1 MKTDFN
7 STANSSTANSS
18 TPNSTPETGKRRHSL
33 MLHVD
38 IDAFFA
44 SVEQIRNPR
53 LAGRPVAVGSGV
65 IASCSYEARKH
76 GLRAGMPLGRA
87 VRRCP
92 TLIIVRG
99 RESVYRAYARQ
110 LFDLCETLSPRLEEH
125 LDEAYCDLSGTEKLF
140 PDPVAEAQRLCQ
152 QVTDNTG
159 LTVTVGL
166 GRNRMFARLIGRQH
180 KPNGIGLLDP
190 TQEDTLLRAL
200 PIIELPG
207 IGPRSAERLQR
218 LGIATVDELRQLTLP
233 TLSGLFGRQGEILF
247 QRCRGEDHRSIG
259 GREVPR
265 TLQRGTSFDEDVAC
279 PRTLDAMLEYLTER
293 AALELRRRGLLARG
307 LTVQIA
313 YSDHIRDRRRL
324 KLHHPCQD
332 DPTLITTALGL
343 RGALQQRRTA
353 VRFIGVILDGI
364 HLVPEASQPELF
376 PTDDNPGES
385 SPTCEEPQQQKWQKL
400 LPQVDRIRERHGHGL
415 LLRGSALA
423 LQQESESQNSGHNTP
438 PIRRDRQGLIL
449 RTSCLT
455 R

>member
-1 MKTDFN
+1 MKSLTPHATEPQVTKPQATEI
-7 STANSSTANSS
+7 TA
-18 TPNSTPETGKRRHSL
+18 PRHSL

-65 IASCSYEARKH
+65 IASCSYEAREH

-140 PDPVAEAQRLCQ
+140 PDPVVEAQRLCH
-152 QVTDNTG
+152 QVTATTG

-190 TQEDTLLRAL
+190 EQEDALLKAL
-200 PIIELPG
+200 PILELPG

-218 LGIATVDELRQLTLP
+218 LGISTVEELQQLTLP
-233 TLSGLFGRQGEILF
+233 ALSGLFGRQGEILF

-265 TLQRGTSFDEDVAC
+265 TLQRGTSFDEDITC

-293 AALELRRRGLLARG
+293 AAAELRRRGLLAGG

-324 KLHHPCQD
+324 KLRHPCQD
-332 DPTLITTALGL
+332 DPTMITTALHL

-364 HLVPEASQPELF
+364 GLVPEATQPELF
-376 PTDDNPGES
+376 SDDDRRDRVPEID
-385 SPTCEEPQQQKWQKL
+385 PQPQQQKWQKL

-423 LQQESESQNSGHNTP
+423 LQQESESQSRENSERKTP